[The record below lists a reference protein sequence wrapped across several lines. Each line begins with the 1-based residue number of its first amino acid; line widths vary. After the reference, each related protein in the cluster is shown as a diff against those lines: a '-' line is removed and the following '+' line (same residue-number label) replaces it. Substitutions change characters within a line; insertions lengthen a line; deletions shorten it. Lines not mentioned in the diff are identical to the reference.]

1 MNREMI
7 AALLR
12 KDLGLYFSNR
22 FFTFIT
28 VLGLVFYAGVYFV
41 LPDELDETVEM
52 AIYADELPPI
62 LDTEMEDSGLVLLEM
77 ASAEALRDAVAR
89 GEQEVGVVFQES
101 FTRNVAAGQ
110 RETVR
115 IYFSS
120 AFPEEFK
127 DLYVLFLQELGFM
140 LSGHPLAIDVQEEIL
155 GIDRAGDQIPYRDRM
170 LPLFAVLILML
181 ETMGLASLITSE
193 IVGGTIQALLVTPL
207 RVEGLFTAKA
217 IFGVGLA
224 FAQSALLVA
233 VTGALNEQPLLVL
246 LQLLL
251 GSLLVAGV
259 AFLIASVAGD
269 MMSVMGWGIVAVL
282 VLSLPAFAVLVP
294 GLTTGW
300 VRAIP
305 TYYLVDGVYRVV
317 NYGAGWADMRQN
329 LLALLLLSVVFL
341 AVGIIILRRRF
352 Q

>member
-140 LSGHPLAIDVQEEIL
+140 LSGHPLAIDVQEE
-155 GIDRAGDQIPYRDRM
+155 
-170 LPLFAVLILML
+170 
-181 ETMGLASLITSE
+181 
-193 IVGGTIQALLVTPL
+193 
-207 RVEGLFTAKA
+207 
-217 IFGVGLA
+217 
-224 FAQSALLVA
+224 
-233 VTGALNEQPLLVL
+233 
-246 LQLLL
+246 
-251 GSLLVAGV
+251 
-259 AFLIASVAGD
+259 
-269 MMSVMGWGIVAVL
+269 
-282 VLSLPAFAVLVP
+282 
-294 GLTTGW
+294 
-300 VRAIP
+300 
-305 TYYLVDGVYRVV
+305 
-317 NYGAGWADMRQN
+317 
-329 LLALLLLSVVFL
+329 
-341 AVGIIILRRRF
+341 
-352 Q
+352 

>member
-12 KDLGLYFSNR
+12 KDLRLYFSNR
-22 FFTFIT
+22 FFA
-28 VLGLVFYAGVYFV
+28 LVSILSLVSYAGIYFA
-41 LPDELDETVEM
+41 LPDELDETVQM

-62 LDTEMEDSGLVLLEM
+62 LDTELEDSGVVLLEM
-77 ASAEALRDAVAR
+77 DSPESLKRAVAS
-89 GEQEVGVVFQES
+89 GEQEVGVVLPEGFV
-101 FTRNVAAGQ
+101 RHAAA
-110 RETVR
+110 RERQTVQ

-127 DLYVLFLQELGFM
+127 ELYVLFLQELGFM
-140 LSGHPLAIDVQEEIL
+140 LGGQPLALDVQEEIL
-155 GIDRAGDQIPYRDRM
+155 GVDRAGDQIPYRDRM

-181 ETMGLASLITSE
+181 ETMGLASLVTSE
-193 IVGGTIQALLVTPL
+193 ITSGAIEALLVTPL

-224 FAQSALLVA
+224 FVQAVLLMA
-233 VTGALNEQPLLVL
+233 VTGALSEQPLLIL
-246 LQLLL
+246 LLLFL
-251 GSLLVAGV
+251 GSLLVTGV
-259 AFLIASVAGD
+259 AFLIASVASD

-282 VLSLPAFAVLVP
+282 VMGLPAFSVLVP
-294 GLTTGW
+294 GLTTAW
-300 VRAIP
+300 VRVIP

-317 NYGAGWADMRQN
+317 NYGAGWADVSQN
-329 LLALLLLSVVFL
+329 LLALLLFSVVFL
-341 AVGIIILRRRF
+341 ALGIVVLRRRF